1 MRDLY
6 RAILDTD
13 KIALT
18 ELREKERE
26 MREKM
31 TDTYTLTL
39 TQPELLVV
47 AKNSNK
53 GILEWLG

>member
-18 ELREKERE
+18 EKKGDERGND
-26 MREKM
+26 RHVHVNIKFN
-31 TDTYTLTL
+31 L
-39 TQPELLVV
+39 
-47 AKNSNK
+47 SS
-53 GILEWLG
+53 

>member
-13 KIALT
+13 KINLT
-18 ELREKERE
+18 EKKRDERE
-26 MREKM
+26 M

-39 TQPELLVV
+39 TQLELLVV
-47 AKNSNK
+47 AKKSNK

>member
-6 RAILDTD
+6 RAILDTATD

-18 ELREKERE
+18 EKKRDERE
-26 MREKM
+26 M

-39 TQPELLVV
+39 TQLELLVV
-47 AKNSNK
+47 AKKSNK